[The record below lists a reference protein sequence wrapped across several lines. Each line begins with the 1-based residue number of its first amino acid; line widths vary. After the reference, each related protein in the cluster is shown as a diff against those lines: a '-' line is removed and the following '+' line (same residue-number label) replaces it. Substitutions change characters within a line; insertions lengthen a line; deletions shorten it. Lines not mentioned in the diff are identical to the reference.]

1 MHSIFHAFSKNT
13 RTPAGLRW
21 LQGQVNWNFRLAGVG
36 FLFRFL
42 ATSGS
47 SSYGTGVAEH
57 IELHMRPISSNDRKS
72 TFSAVFRRGLC
83 LVTLTLVCI
92 ATSLSLS
99 SCSSTPKKKPAAQAS
114 ALPQKL
120 PKPAPMRI
128 AQDTN
133 SRRKPPL
140 LPKTIVNIPDSDD
153 IPSALADTSSSPSET
168 KVVDSTT
175 PKFINNEQTQD
186 FFQGAGDGPAG
197 ETVLG
202 SFFDTV
208 FRPAN
213 TANQPVSSTS
223 YTVE

>member
-13 RTPAGLRW
+13 LTPAGLRW

-47 SSYGTGVAEH
+47 SSYGTGVAKH
-57 IELHMRPISSNDRKS
+57 IELHMRPIPSNDRKS
-72 TFSAVFRRGLC
+72 TFSAVFLRGLC
-83 LVTLTLVCI
+83 LVTLALVCV

-140 LPKTIVNIPDSDD
+140 LPKTIVNIPENDD
-153 IPSALADTSSSPSET
+153 TSSLADTSSPASES

-213 TANQPVSSTS
+213 AANQPVSSTS
-223 YTVE
+223 YKVE

>member
-1 MHSIFHAFSKNT
+1 MTATAREIELST
-13 RTPAGLRW
+13 CRRGLS
-21 LQGQVNWNFRLAGVG
+21 LYFFAT
-36 FLFRFL
+36 LFK
-42 ATSGS
+42 SQ
-47 SSYGTGVAEH
+47 YGTGVAKH
-57 IELHMRPISSNDRKS
+57 IELHMRPIQSNDRKS
-72 TFSAVFRRGLC
+72 AFSAVFQRGLY
-83 LVTLTLVCI
+83 LTTLALVCSV
-92 ATSLSLS
+92 ASLSLS
-99 SCSSTPKKKPAAQAS
+99 SCASTPKKKPATQTS
-114 ALPQKL
+114 VLPQKL
-120 PKPAPMRI
+120 PKPAPMRV

-140 LPKTIVNIPDSDD
+140 LPKTIVNIPDSGVD
-153 IPSALADTSSSPSET
+153 AELAKDMDSVSES

-213 TANQPVSSTS
+213 AANQPVSSTS
-223 YTVE
+223 YKVE